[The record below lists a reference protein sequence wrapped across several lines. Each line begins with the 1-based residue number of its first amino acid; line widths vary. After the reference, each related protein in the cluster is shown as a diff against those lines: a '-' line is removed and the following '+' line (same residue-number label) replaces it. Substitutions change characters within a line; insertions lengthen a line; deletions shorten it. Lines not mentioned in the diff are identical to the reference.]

1 MEKLLKLKMDG
12 SGTDS
17 INRQFYDQ
25 YSHFRLIYSILFS
38 NEIYGDIY
46 QVGAF
51 GPALHEYC
59 YS

>member
-1 MEKLLKLKMDG
+1 MEILLKLEMYG
-12 SGTDS
+12 IGTKAF
-17 INRQFYDQ
+17 NRQFYDQ

-38 NEIYGDIY
+38 KEIYGDIY

-51 GPALHEYC
+51 GPALLEYL